1 MELPRIVL
9 SVTFLPSSIPITY
22 LSMLSCSNTSFAI
35 SGKEIE
41 MSPKQGDVALLN
53 DPVAQELLK
62 SNIPARFSYT
72 WSDGTPRVVP
82 IWFHWNGEEI
92 VVSSP
97 PNAPKLKVLPQNPHV
112 ALTIDTTDFPMKVL
126 LVRGRAQVEMVEGVN
141 PEYAAAAERYF
152 GPEQGRA
159 WVDQVRG
166 MFTHMARITVKPE
179 WVGILDFEA
188 RFPIAI
194 AEAMS
199 G

>member
-1 MELPRIVL
+1 
-9 SVTFLPSSIPITY
+9 
-22 LSMLSCSNTSFAI
+22 MLSCSNTSFAI
-35 SGKEIE
+35 FGKEIE

-53 DPVAQELLK
+53 DPVAQELLQ
-62 SNIPARFSYT
+62 SAVPARFSYI

-97 PNAPKLKVLPQNPHV
+97 PTAPKLKVLPQNPHV
-112 ALTIDTTDFPMKVL
+112 ALTIDTTEFPMKVL
-126 LVRGRAQVEMVEGVN
+126 LVRGTAQVEVVEGVN

-166 MFTHMARITVKPE
+166 MFSHMARIVVKPE

-188 RFPIAI
+188 RFPQAI